1 MRVSPP
7 CKILVARRSVYR
19 ESEPSAK
26 LLVTPDS
33 KNCVKRFTPFLH
45 YPNKWKTSRC
55 RAMSH
60 GLGPQPGNPRLG
72 SSRVPEP
79 TGKRLRRFVRQA
91 SPTPSSLAGA
101 DRFVCPKMT
110 GVLLFPVRAA
120 RSIPPTIHRCSSH
133 TALKRPASVSLT
145 LVPENSRPSLPQVLH
160 CLPLPAPRGKYL
172 EFHSFDEAY
181 VERLRAG
188 DSRTQEDFGAYFSTL
203 IQVKLRSRLQS
214 REAIEDVRQETFARF
229 YSALRE
235 GKILHPERL
244 GSFVNSIC
252 NNVLLEHYR
261 AAARHISLDDEQK
274 DLRACAIDLLGALS
288 AKETE
293 KKVREIL
300 DQLSERDRR
309 LLREVF
315 LEERNKDEVC
325 RDFGVDREY
334 LRVLLHRAKQSF
346 KTLYKKNTG
355 NDSPEFTP
363 A

>member
-1 MRVSPP
+1 M
-7 CKILVARRSVYR
+7 
-19 ESEPSAK
+19 
-26 LLVTPDS
+26 
-33 KNCVKRFTPFLH
+33 H
-45 YPNKWKTSRC
+45 
-55 RAMSH
+55 
-60 GLGPQPGNPRLG
+60 
-72 SSRVPEP
+72 
-79 TGKRLRRFVRQA
+79 
-91 SPTPSSLAGA
+91 
-101 DRFVCPKMT
+101 
-110 GVLLFPVRAA
+110 AA
-120 RSIPPTIHRCSSH
+120 RSIPPTGHRRSSH
-133 TALKRPASVSLT
+133 PALKHPSPPRRHSHLSPKTATLRHPKCYTVCHFRLPGAST
-145 LVPENSRPSLPQVLH
+145 WN
-160 CLPLPAPRGKYL
+160 
-172 EFHSFDEAY
+172 FDSFDEAY

-188 DSRTQEDFGAYFSTL
+188 DIRTQEHFGAYFSTL

-214 REAIEDVRQETFARF
+214 REAIEDVRQETFSRF
-229 YSALRE
+229 YVALRE

-274 DLRACAIDLLGALS
+274 DLRACAIDLLGALA

-315 LEERNKDEVC
+315 LEERDKDEVC

-346 KTLYKKNTG
+346 KSLYKKNTG